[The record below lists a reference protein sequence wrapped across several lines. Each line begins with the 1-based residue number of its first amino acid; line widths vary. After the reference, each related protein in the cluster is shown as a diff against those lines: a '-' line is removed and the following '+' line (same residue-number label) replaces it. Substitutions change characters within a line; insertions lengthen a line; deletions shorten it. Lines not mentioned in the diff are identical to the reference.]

1 MYENVLSCRSVDA
14 FDGKIMAAAPPQQVA
29 PLVAADPAVLLD
41 FNVPLDVTLLETTV
55 ALMYGAGT
63 NEQVCCLVDSPCAVT
78 GL

>member
-1 MYENVLSCRSVDA
+1 
-14 FDGKIMAAAPPQQVA
+14 MAAAPPQQVA

-55 ALMYGAGT
+55 AFMYGAGT